1 MVATPAGYFF
11 LDILLVQLYN
21 RCVNEIVIDSSGI
34 LEFLLNQKSKDVV
47 KQSVGISRLVAP
59 DCLPCQI
66 GEAISKLI
74 KKGLISLVDGV
85 AVYHEFT
92 RIPIRFMEA
101 DISNSI
107 VIAGETGCSAYD
119 SYYISLAKQLSLPLF
134 TMDEAM
140 KDIAVS
146 RGVTCL

>member
-1 MVATPAGYFF
+1 M
-11 LDILLVQLYN
+11 
-21 RCVNEIVIDSSGI
+21 
-34 LEFLLNQKSKDVV
+34 
-47 KQSVGISRLVAP
+47 
-59 DCLPCQI
+59 
-66 GEAISKLI
+66 I

-85 AVYHEFT
+85 AVYHEFA

-119 SYYISLAKQLSLPLF
+119 AYYISLAKQLSLPLF
-134 TMDEAM
+134 TLDEAM